1 MRLLRRYLESISGGA
16 ARASKSFFLELIEPN
31 EKARVLDIGC
41 GDGKFSRQI
50 ANKLRCSEVYGVEIS
65 RKYADKA
72 HQNGVNIIMADI
84 DRGLSFQDASFDIVV
99 SNQVIEH
106 VHDTDNFIKECYRVL
121 KSGGICVISTPN
133 LASFH
138 NIFSLVLG
146 YQPPV
151 TAVSDELICGN
162 PLDPCDGQQI
172 ISYRRHRRV
181 FTAPALRRLF
191 EFHGFKVET
200 LRGFGLHP
208 MPLVVSKRFKCTRYC
223 LYLSIVARKL
233 EA

>member
-1 MRLLRRYLESISGGA
+1 MRLLRRYLEGISGGTY
-16 ARASKSFFLELIEPN
+16 RLSRNFSLELLEQD

-41 GDGKFSRQI
+41 GDGEFTRQV
-50 ANKLRCSEVYGVEIS
+50 ANKTRSDKIYGVEIS
-65 RKYADKA
+65 RKYADRA
-72 HQNGVNIIMADI
+72 HKNGINVIMADI
-84 DRGLSFQDASFDIVV
+84 DIGLPFEDASFDIVV

-106 VHDTDNFIKECYRVL
+106 VNSTDNFIRECHRIL
-121 KSGGICVISTPN
+121 KNGGICVSSTPN

-138 NIFSLVLG
+138 NIFSLFLG
-146 YQPPV
+146 YQPFA

-162 PLDPCDGQQI
+162 PLDPCDGQRI
-172 ISYRRHRRV
+172 PSFRRHRRV
-181 FTAPALRRLF
+181 FTSPALRRLF

-208 MPLVVSKRFKCTRYC
+208 MPLAVSKHFKWTRYC
-223 LYLSIVARKL
+223 LYLVIIARKS